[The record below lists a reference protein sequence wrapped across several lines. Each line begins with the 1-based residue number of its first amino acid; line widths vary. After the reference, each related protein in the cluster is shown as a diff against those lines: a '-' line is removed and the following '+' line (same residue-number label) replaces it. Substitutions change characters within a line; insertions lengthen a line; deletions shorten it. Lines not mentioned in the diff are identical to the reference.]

1 MADSTMPFHVMAKPA
16 GPACNLACEYCF
28 YLSKSGLYPETQAFQ
43 MEEAT
48 LDEYIRQYIQ
58 YQPGPV
64 VPFAWQGGEPT
75 LMGLDF
81 FRKVVELQNHYLPS
95 GWRVEN
101 AFQTNGTLLTQ
112 EWCDFFRENG
122 FLVGISL
129 DGPPW
134 LHDTYRHT
142 KQGGPTSPLVLRG
155 LHLLQE
161 SGALYNVLCV
171 VNNVNAKHPLAV
183 YDFYR
188 EEGVQHIQF
197 IPLVEHLGN
206 GRVTQRTVPASDYA
220 RFLIA
225 IFNQWAAHDLGEIFI
240 QIFEECLSVWAGYGA
255 HLCIFAETCGRG
267 LILEHNGDVYACDHF
282 VFPEF
287 KLGNLWDR
295 PLDEL
300 VDSSKQR
307 DFGASKRDR
316 LPSCCHQCSVRFV
329 CNGGCLK
336 DRFLLSPQGESGLN
350 YLCDGY
356 KQFFTYITPFME
368 DLASLFHQKASPM
381 MMREAMAAKVSALW
395 RHVGRNDPCPCG
407 SGKKYKK
414 CCQEV
419 Q

>member
-1 MADSTMPFHVMAKPA
+1 MARSTMPFHVMAKPA

-28 YLSKSGLYPETQAFQ
+28 YLGKSSLYPQTRSFQ
-43 MEEAT
+43 MEEAM
-48 LDEYIRQYIQ
+48 LDEYIRQYIH
-58 YQPGPV
+58 YQPGPM

-101 AFQTNGTLLTQ
+101 AFQTNGTLLTE
-112 EWCDFFRENG
+112 EWCSFLKDNG

-142 KQGGPTSPLVLRG
+142 KQGDPTSPLVLQG

-161 SGALYNVLCV
+161 SGVEYNVLCV
-171 VNNVNAKHPLAV
+171 VNNVNARHPLAV

-188 EEGVQHIQF
+188 REGVEHMQF
-197 IPLVEHLGN
+197 IPLVERLGE
-206 GRVTQRTVPASDYA
+206 GAVTPRTVSARDYA

-255 HLCIFAETCGRG
+255 HLCVLAETCGRG
-267 LILEHNGDVYACDHF
+267 LILEHNGDIYACDHF

-287 KLGNLWDR
+287 RLGNLWIG
-295 PLDEL
+295 PLM
-300 VDSSKQR
+300 S
-307 DFGASKRDR
+307 
-316 LPSCCHQCSVRFV
+316 
-329 CNGGCLK
+329 
-336 DRFLLSPQGESGLN
+336 
-350 YLCDGY
+350 
-356 KQFFTYITPFME
+356 
-368 DLASLFHQKASPM
+368 
-381 MMREAMAAKVSALW
+381 
-395 RHVGRNDPCPCG
+395 
-407 SGKKYKK
+407 
-414 CCQEV
+414 
-419 Q
+419 